1 MKKIGTKLLVVL
13 AVALGGVAASQE
25 PTTAKASTTFSSIP
39 SGHFQSSKAHY
50 AFHWQTMKSG
60 KNKGQVLVFGN
71 FDKPSVQLGV
81 PNKYKLSKNHRT
93 LTTYYRLM
101 SSKGKLE
108 KTTYRMDVY
117 KYSSSKYRVKLNQY
131 KAGLLP
137 SSKGS
142 AYTFN
147 VTKKSPAQN
156 YATKYTKPKLF
167 NAEYKPTY
175 DANYKSNYE
184 TNYKSAYNAYLN
196 EVISEINKG
205 AQQDYKDGKNGDPS
219 TPEAQQDIKNAAL
232 KYVNDNTDKITQ
244 AVTQN
249 VTKNVTKRVT
259 QEVNKDVNKSLENL
273 VSAYNNL
280 K

>member
-25 PTTAKASTTFSSIP
+25 PTMAKSSNTISSIP

-50 AFHWQTMKSG
+50 AFRWQSVQSG
-60 KNKGQVLVFGN
+60 KKKAQVLVLGDFN
-71 FDKPSVQLGV
+71 KPSVQLGY
-81 PNKYKLSKNHRT
+81 PTKYKLSKNRRT
-93 LTTYYRLM
+93 LTTYYRLS
-101 SSKGKLE
+101 SSKGKLG

-137 SSKGS
+137 SYKGS

-156 YATKYTKPKLF
+156 YATTYTKPKLF
-167 NAEYKPTY
+167 NAAYKPTY
-175 DANYKSNYE
+175 DANYE
-184 TNYKSAYNAYLN
+184 PNYKAAYNAYLN
-196 EVISEINKG
+196 DVTDAINKQ

-219 TPEAQQDIKNAAL
+219 TSEAQQDIKNEAL
-232 KYVNDNTDKITQ
+232 KYVNDNVDKITQ
-244 AVTQN
+244 N
-249 VTKNVTKRVT
+249 VTTNLTKSVT
-259 QEVNKDVNKSLENL
+259 QEVNKDVDKTLQNL